1 METNLFKEF
10 CESRTN
16 RSNNKGKIDYNKLSE
31 LAGADFHKNPNFV
44 KFSSKSEEKKGLR
57 RKYQAMQRDFAARCN
72 ELTDAQIK
80 EFYKLVCEIQGA
92 PQTWKDLY
100 NAKSFEVEEQM
111 KQLFSR
117 MKKVALSNNNNKDK
131 K

>member
-10 CESRTN
+10 CENKVN
-16 RSNNKGKIDYNKLSE
+16 RSNNKGKLNYVKLSE

-44 KFSSKSEEKKGLR
+44 KFSSKSDEKKGLR
-57 RKYQAMQRDFAARCN
+57 RKYQSLVKDFAARCN
-72 ELTDAQIK
+72 DLTDAQIK
-80 EFYKLVCEIQGA
+80 DFYKLVCSVQRA

-100 NAKSFEVEEQM
+100 NAKSFEVEEQV

-117 MKKVALSNNNNKDK
+117 IKKATATPDNKNK
-131 K
+131 